1 MSTPRRDAP
10 PDLSSYL
17 ERLEQVSTA
26 ERVAGILRER
36 ITEGDFPP
44 GTRLSE
50 ERISRALGVSRN
62 SLREGFRLLV
72 RERLVVH
79 QMNRGVFV
87 RVPTA
92 TDIEDLFR
100 LRCILETAA
109 VRASAGA
116 DLAAVLAAVE
126 RGEKAAAEDDWAV
139 VATADLRFH
148 RALTALLR
156 SERVDDLMVTSMAE
170 LRLAF
175 HATASAPAF
184 HEPYLRRNRVIV
196 DLLLAD
202 STEPALLEL
211 ESYLADAQREL
222 LIAVDV
228 DSFAEHRAD
237 RGQPV
242 EASGGGVV
250 DRPRRQ

>member
-1 MSTPRRDAP
+1 MSTPRGEGP
-10 PDLSSYL
+10 TDLSSYL
-17 ERLEQVSTA
+17 QRVEQVSTA
-26 ERVAGILRER
+26 DRVAAILRER

-87 RVPTA
+87 RVPT
-92 TDIEDLFR
+92 TSDIEDLFR
-100 LRCILETAA
+100 LRCILGTAA
-109 VRASAGA
+109 VCASAGA

-126 RGEKAAAEDDWAV
+126 RGEKAAAEDEWAV
-139 VATADLRFH
+139 VATADLQFH
-148 RALTALLR
+148 RALTALLH
-156 SERVDDLMVTSMAE
+156 SERVDDLMVTLLAE

-196 DLLLAD
+196 DLLLTG
-202 STEPALLEL
+202 STEPALQEL
-211 ESYLADAQREL
+211 QSYLADAQRDL
-222 LIAVDV
+222 LAAVD
-228 DSFAEHRAD
+228 
-237 RGQPV
+237 GNG
-242 EASGGGVV
+242 SGVA
-250 DRPRRQ
+250 PR

>member
-1 MSTPRRDAP
+1 MSPPRRKP
-10 PDLSSYL
+10 SPDPLSAL
-17 ERLEQVSTA
+17 VRVEQESTA
-26 ERVAGILRER
+26 DKVAGSLRER

-79 QMNRGVFV
+79 VMNRGVFV
-87 RVPTA
+87 RTPTA
-92 TDIEDLFR
+92 ADIADLFR
-100 LRCILETAA
+100 LRCILESAA
-109 VRASAGA
+109 ARASAGA
-116 DLAAVLAAVE
+116 DLTAVLAAVE
-126 RGEKAAAEDDWAV
+126 RGEKAAAEDDWAA

-175 HATASAPAF
+175 HATASLPAF

-196 DLLLAD
+196 ALLLDGAI
-202 STEPALLEL
+202 EPAVEEL
-211 ESYLADAQREL
+211 ESYLGDAQREL
-222 LIAVDV
+222 A
-228 DSFAEHRAD
+228 FAAERL
-237 RGQPV
+237 G
-242 EASGGGVV
+242 
-250 DRPRRQ
+250 

>member
-1 MSTPRRDAP
+1 MPTARREPLP
-10 PDLSSYL
+10 PDLSSL
-17 ERLEQVSTA
+17 NRLEQVSTA
-26 ERVAGILRER
+26 DKVAGTLRER

-79 QMNRGVFV
+79 EMNRGVFV
-87 RVPTA
+87 RMPTA
-92 TDIEDLFR
+92 TDIADLFR
-100 LRCILETAA
+100 IRCILESAA
-109 VRASAGA
+109 ARASAGV
-116 DLAAVLAAVE
+116 DLTVVLATVE
-126 RGEKAAAEDDWAV
+126 RGEKSAAEDDWAA

-148 RALTALLR
+148 RALTALLG
-156 SERVDDLMVTSMAE
+156 SERVDELMVTSMAE

-196 DLLLAD
+196 DLLLAGAI
-202 STEPALLEL
+202 EPAVEELEL
-211 ESYLADAQREL
+211 YLGDAQREL
-222 LIAVDV
+222 VAA
-228 DSFAEHRAD
+228 AERL
-237 RGQPV
+237 Q
-242 EASGGGVV
+242 
-250 DRPRRQ
+250 

>member
-1 MSTPRRDAP
+1 MSTTRRDGP
-10 PDLSSYL
+10 TDPTSSL
-17 ERLEQVSTA
+17 EPLEQVSTA
-26 ERVAGILRER
+26 DRVADILRER

-87 RVPTA
+87 RLPTA
-92 TDIEDLFR
+92 TDIGDLFR
-100 LRCILETAA
+100 LRCLLETAA
-109 VRASAGA
+109 VRASSGA
-116 DLAAVLAAVE
+116 DLTAVLAAVE
-126 RGEKAAAEDDWAV
+126 RGEKAGAEDDWAV

-148 RALTALLR
+148 RALTGLLR
-156 SERVDDLMVTSMAE
+156 SERVNDLMGTLMAE

-196 DLLLAD
+196 DHLLAG
-202 STEPALLEL
+202 STEPALQEL
-211 ESYLADAQREL
+211 ESYLADAQRDL
-222 LIAVDV
+222 LMAVRV
-228 DSFAEHRAD
+228 IGPE
-237 RGQPV
+237 
-242 EASGGGVV
+242 
-250 DRPRRQ
+250 

>member
-1 MSTPRRDAP
+1 MSHVSSPRSNAP
-10 PDLSSYL
+10 LDGLSSL
-17 ERLEQVSTA
+17 ERVEQVSTA
-26 ERVAGILRER
+26 DRVAEILRGR

-100 LRCILETAA
+100 LRCILEGAA
-109 VRASAGA
+109 VRASAGV
-116 DLAAVLAAVE
+116 DLGAVLASVE
-126 RGEKAAAEDDWAV
+126 RAEKAAAEDDWAS
-139 VATADLRFH
+139 VATADLQFH

-156 SERVDDLMVTSMAE
+156 SDRVDDLMVTLMAE

-175 HATASAPAF
+175 HAAPSAPAF
-184 HEPYLRRNRVIV
+184 HEPYLRRNRVII
-196 DLLLAD
+196 DLLLAG
-202 STEPALLEL
+202 STAQALQEL
-211 ESYLADAQREL
+211 ESYLADAQQAL
-222 LIAVDV
+222 LVAVQD
-228 DSFAEHRAD
+228 DGS
-237 RGQPV
+237 
-242 EASGGGVV
+242 ASQLATGW
-250 DRPRRQ
+250 R